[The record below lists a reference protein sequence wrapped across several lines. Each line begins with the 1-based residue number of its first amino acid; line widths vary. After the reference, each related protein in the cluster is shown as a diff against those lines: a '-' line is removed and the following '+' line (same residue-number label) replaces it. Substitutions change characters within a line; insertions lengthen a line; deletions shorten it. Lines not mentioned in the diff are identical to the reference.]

1 MLHVAID
8 SELTGLPER
17 AKPSE
22 EEDRMNDMKKLIE
35 IMALAL
41 EIWIERMEI
50 ILPGKR
56 KKNRRKNRKKQKTL
70 SGKNLN
76 QRPPA
81 LISRPTFDII
91 TSDLDRLFNGR
102 LLTVVDEALLC

>member
-41 EIWIERMEI
+41 EIWIERMENYI
-50 ILPGKR
+50 AWEKEEE
-56 KKNRRKNRKKQKTL
+56 QKEEQKEAENAEWEKLESETA
-70 SGKNLN
+70 G
-76 QRPPA
+76 
-81 LISRPTFDII
+81 FDFKADFRYYYI
-91 TSDLDRLFNGR
+91 
-102 LLTVVDEALLC
+102 